1 MSLPPTLVNNRSR
14 FATFNLKW
22 RHSQFESQNKNWSP
36 ANSEH
41 TFWLL
46 SDLFWFMCVW
56 GKMDWA
62 QLAFWQVTMT
72 RASCLNQFQIFMQK
86 EGRYPS
92 KDWSARLPNAKSPDL
107 SKEFIKWFKTLWHTH
122 KLNFTFC
129 LKSSMNIQ
137 NAKNEHLMRRLIK
150 IDWNRSKL
158 NWYTNF
164 SPLASVLVKHN
175 MPSSWRLQL
184 YQCHKLIGGITL
196 AKQLIIDSN
205 QTKLIWNKLIKMLW
219 ANTK

>member
-1 MSLPPTLVNNRSR
+1 MVIEFTMSPPPTLVNNAVASLLS
-14 FATFNLKW
+14 TWNEDILNLKV
-22 RHSQFESQNKNWSP
+22 RTRIDHQRILN
-36 ANSEH
+36 
-41 TFWLL
+41 T
-46 SDLFWFMCVW
+46 LFGFLVIYFDSCVW

-86 EGRYPS
+86 ERQNPS

-137 NAKNEHLMRRLIK
+137 NAKKWTPH
-150 IDWNRSKL
+150 
-158 NWYTNF
+158 
-164 SPLASVLVKHN
+164 A
-175 MPSSWRLQL
+175 
-184 YQCHKLIGGITL
+184 
-196 AKQLIIDSN
+196 
-205 QTKLIWNKLIKMLW
+205 QTD
-219 ANTK
+219 

>member
-1 MSLPPTLVNNRSR
+1 MVAQPLGGFSDHFEWMCQSKQEMFVSWCQLSVHDVRRAVDFYHFLVNYPWMVIEFTMSPPPALVNNRSR

-41 TFWLL
+41 TFWLF

-86 EGRYPS
+86 ERQNPS

-137 NAKNEHLMRRLIK
+137 NAKKWTPHAQA
-150 IDWNRSKL
+150 D
-158 NWYTNF
+158 
-164 SPLASVLVKHN
+164 
-175 MPSSWRLQL
+175 
-184 YQCHKLIGGITL
+184 
-196 AKQLIIDSN
+196 
-205 QTKLIWNKLIKMLW
+205 
-219 ANTK
+219 